1 MKKLL
6 LLILHLL
13 VGINLNAQENTF
25 GIRTGIGR
33 STLKTDYAGSDSDFV
48 SKGKLSFHLAVFAEH
63 KLSNHLALQGEISI
77 STTGGR
83 NNFYDDDSSKN
94 TNAITLGKLSIP
106 LMLTYYCIQRFSIN
120 GGIIP
125 SFILETMSEDRN
137 NEKFFSTLLGDSI
150 NIKNDV
156 KVFELNPFLGV
167 EFHIS
172 RKIFLDARYIFG
184 IYDIAKNNKDSGF
197 DSLKNSY
204 LQVGVGFKI
213 KK

>member
-1 MKKLL
+1 MKKFL

-13 VGINLNAQENTF
+13 IGINLNAQENIF

-33 STLKTDYAGSDSDFV
+33 STLKMDYAGSDSDFV
-48 SKGKLSFHLAVFAEH
+48 SKGKLSFYLAAFAEH
-63 KLSNHLALQGEISI
+63 KIARNFALQGEVSI
-77 STTGGR
+77 SSTGGR
-83 NNFYDDDSSKN
+83 NTFYDDEGSKN

-106 LMLTYYCIQRFSIN
+106 LMLKYYCNQRFSIN
-120 GGIIP
+120 GGVIP
-125 SFILETMSEDRN
+125 SFILETISENRN
-137 NEKFFSTLLGDSI
+137 NGKLFSTLLGDSI
-150 NIKNDV
+150 DIKNDV